1 MHESMTDVC
10 LRLAFM
16 PVANS
21 NRQILYHEGLARVEY
36 QQRFLIPMQFLPSL
50 QDKQLMA
57 AFDAHILALAV
68 AWLQANPQ
76 LNLGLNILPE
86 TIGDAD
92 WLAAFDQLVTPDLRP
107 RLILELSDIL
117 LISQWLPHANTLA
130 LLRASG
136 VRLAFDNLNFRE
148 DELAAD
154 IDRLLAQLFGV
165 GVDFAKLDQ
174 MFVDRLCQSTYT
186 SGTFNAFNLIRQ
198 YAEDNQVGLI
208 AGGIEFMSQIDF
220 LEALGVPYVQG
231 FLIGKPDL
239 GLDSQSGE
247 SPFRLL
253 DNAVGQVIAEKAE
266 ALAAAV
272 KKK

>member
-1 MHESMTDVC
+1 MTDVC

-16 PVANS
+16 PVADS
-21 NRQILYHEGLARVEY
+21 DRKPLYHEGLARVEY
-36 QQRFLIPMQFLPSL
+36 QQRFLVPIQFLPSL
-50 QDKQLMA
+50 QDNRLMA
-57 AFDAHILALAV
+57 AFDGHVLALAV
-68 AWLQANPQ
+68 EWLKANPT
-76 LNLGLNILPE
+76 LNLALNIMPE

-107 RLILELSDIL
+107 RLILELSDVL
-117 LISQWLPHANTLA
+117 LVSQWLPHANSLA

-136 VRLAFDNLNFRE
+136 VRLAFDNLNFRD

-154 IDRLLAQLFGV
+154 IDRILAQLFGV

-174 MFVDRLCQSTYT
+174 VFVDRLCQSTYG

-198 YAEDNQVGLI
+198 YAEDNQVGLV
-208 AGGIEFMSQIDF
+208 AGGIEYTSQIDF
-220 LEALGVPYVQG
+220 LDALGVNHLQG
-231 FLIGKPDL
+231 FLIGKPEL
-239 GLDSQSGE
+239 RLDNQAGE

-253 DNAVGQVIAEKAE
+253 NDGVGQLIAEKAE
-266 ALAAAV
+266 ALAAAAV